1 MAYYCTKRR
10 KWYVDSMN
18 KRICILHALQM
29 AMMILR
35 THTPATYI
43 FCFSNFF
50 VQQLWQQ
57 LFTWSFYVLPVTTR
71 LFWNVQRLQ
80 RCCSFQRIRC
90 FLVFRRCRT
99 RLMNK
104 FHNSVQ
110 ASHDESLSK
119 PDIFFLSVEWHWVP
133 YWYKPVHMYLYIAKV
148 ASWFLFFFKK
158 NT

>member
-71 LFWNVQRLQ
+71 FGCFEMFNVFNGVVP
-80 RCCSFQRIRC
+80 SN
-90 FLVFRRCRT
+90 VFDV
-99 RLMNK
+99 
-104 FHNSVQ
+104 FSV
-110 ASHDESLSK
+110 SDDIK
-119 PDIFFLSVEWHWVP
+119 PDL
-133 YWYKPVHMYLYIAKV
+133 
-148 ASWFLFFFKK
+148 
-158 NT
+158 